1 MELSINNVTKQFK
14 DKKAV
19 NDISFSMGN
28 GVYGLLGVNGAGKT
42 TLMRMLCTLTTPD
55 CGTITWDGKDI
66 FKMGASY
73 RQILGYLPQDFG
85 YYPYLTIYDYMMYI
99 ASIKGIRPAVAKK
112 RTKEL
117 LKQVGLS
124 DQKKQKMRNL
134 SGGMVRRVGIA
145 QAMLNDP
152 KILVLD
158 EPTAGLD
165 PKERVRFRNILSV
178 LSKDR
183 TVILSTHIVSDIESI
198 ANHVIMIKEKH
209 LLKNDTVPNICKELE
224 GKVFE
229 KSINESEI
237 QEFEQKRIILSMRQ
251 ESEKMMVRYYSEE
264 EDNNARPCTPNLEDV
279 FLVTYREEK

>member
-1 MELSINNVTKQFK
+1 MLTLSHVSKSYGKFP
-14 DKKAV
+14 AV
-19 NDISFSMGN
+19 EDISLEMEHGL
-28 GVYGLLGVNGAGKT
+28 YGMLAPNGAGKT
-42 TLMRMLCTLTTPD
+42 TLIKMIATLLVPTQ
-55 CGTITWDGKDI
+55 GEILWDGIPVAKLGE
-66 FKMGASY
+66 KY
-73 RQILGYLPQDFG
+73 RDLLGYLPQQFG
-85 YYPYLTIYDYMMYI
+85 YYKNNTPVQYLDYLAALKNMP
-99 ASIKGIRPAVAKK
+99 KQTAKEK
-112 RTKEL
+112 IEQLLEL
-117 LKQVGLS
+117 VGLS
-124 DQKKQKMRNL
+124 DVADKKMKKF
-134 SGGMVRRVGIA
+134 SGGMIQRVGIA

-183 TVILSTHIVSDIESI
+183 IVILSTHIVSDIESI